1 MGGHGSG
8 GARAGAGQ
16 KPKTRTRR
24 GGRDIPGLRAVPGS
38 RGGRSEAPLVP
49 EPPAEE
55 IQPPD
60 RLTPK
65 ELEYW
70 HELGPH
76 AIEAGTLVPATV
88 APFVLLCKCLVMV
101 DEMHATM
108 LNEGLTVIKFV
119 ITEEGSQEEKK
130 VHPLL
135 SPYRN
140 MVQRIE
146 SLAVKYKVCAL
157 GKPMDVDAPK
167 KKSKPT
173 NPWAVVSNRR
183 A

>member
-1 MGGHGSG
+1 MGGVGSG
-8 GARAGAGQ
+8 GMRPNSGP
-16 KPKTRTRR
+16 KPKTRR
-24 GGRDIPGLRAVPGS
+24 LRALQGNAGH
-38 RGGRSEAPLVP
+38 RPLPKERISAAVD
-49 EPPAEE
+49 
-55 IQPPD
+55 IVPPD

-70 HELGPH
+70 QELAPH
-76 AIEAGTLVPATV
+76 AMEAGTLVPATV
-88 APFVLLCKCLVMV
+88 APFVLLCKCLVMA

-108 LNEGLTVIKFV
+108 LNDGLTVVKYV

-130 VHPLL
+130 IHPLV

-157 GKPMDVDAPK
+157 GKPMDVDTP
-167 KKSKPT
+167 KKSKPS
-173 NPWAVVSNRR
+173 NPWAVVSSR

>member
-1 MGGHGSG
+1 MGGAGSG
-8 GARAGAGQ
+8 GSRVGAGQ
-16 KPKTRTRR
+16 KPKTRR
-24 GGRDIPGLRAVPGS
+24 LRALQGNAGH
-38 RGGRSEAPLVP
+38 RPL
-49 EPPAEE
+49 PAERAIAPTE
-55 IQPPD
+55 ISPPD

-70 HELGPH
+70 RELAPH
-76 AIEAGTLVPATV
+76 AIAAGTLVSATV
-88 APFVLLCKCLVMV
+88 APFVLLCKCMVMA

-108 LNEGLTVIKFV
+108 LNEGLTVVKYV

-130 VHPLL
+130 IHPLV

-157 GKPMDVDAPK
+157 GKPMDVDTPK
-167 KKSKPT
+167 KAKPS
-173 NPWAVVSNRR
+173 NPWAVVSNR